1 MTKTAMPQLPALP
14 KFDVEALVTLQKANI
29 ETIVAAQKIMFDLVQ
44 TVAKKQVEMSRRR
57 WPRPRLMFK
66 GFDAKKQPAV
76 YADEM
81 KAAVE
86 KAMADVKETV
96 DLGIKA
102 QSEVVDLFVKRA
114 TANFEEMKAV
124 AA

>member
-1 MTKTAMPQLPALP
+1 MTKTALPQLPTLP
-14 KFDVEALVTLQKANI
+14 KFDFEAVVAFQKANI
-29 ETIVAAQKIMFDLVQ
+29 ETLVAAQKILFDLAQ
-44 TVAKKQVEMSRRR
+44 TVAKKQVEYVKESFAKSEA
-57 WPRPRLMFK
+57 LFK
-66 GFDAKKQPAV
+66 GFDAKKQPTV
-76 YADEM
+76 YAEEL

-86 KAMADVKETV
+86 RAVADVKETV

-114 TANFEEMKAV
+114 TANFDEIKST